1 MKVALAETGIISTL
15 NPLLASANKSTS
27 KLMDGAT
34 DILIIGAGNAGMP
47 AAIQAADLGA
57 RVLLVD
63 KNPFIGGM
71 LNISGGHISG
81 ANSKLQIAKGIEDS
95 PALHYRDAMRMG
107 RYENNSELLKL
118 AVEHAAAMIDW
129 LAEIGVEFTPESP
142 FFENDHEHYSA
153 PRTYMGPEYAR
164 SLLHP
169 LKAELQKRIDTGQIK
184 LQLNTS
190 ITKLLKNHEN
200 RIIGVEVRS
209 KSGKITELKA
219 NAVIL
224 ATGGYGA
231 SDALKTKYN
240 PKIAKSKVICLP
252 HATGDGIV
260 MAEQVGARLINMD
273 KFISFPGAVEGASGR
288 LQHAPDH
295 LTDGIWVNKQGD
307 RFVNEQ
313 TLNPDQRERAFLN
326 QKDFG
331 FYYIFD
337 HQTRKTGPGIIGWD
351 EKQIQD
357 GISRGIVK
365 QANTVN
371 VLARKINVDATRL
384 TATIARFNQFVNAGV
399 DTDYRR
405 QKLTRTLSN
414 QPFYS
419 IPITGSI
426 LISHGG
432 IAVNHLLQ
440 AVDANDTA
448 IQGLFAVGETLGSAQ
463 MMGTAVLSGMSVG
476 PAITLG
482 RLAARNAFR
491 YARSDPF
498 LLAECENVKHMEN
511 KALS

>member
-1 MKVALAETGIISTL
+1 MKVALAETGIISTF
-15 NPLLASANKSTS
+15 NPLLASANKAASRLKDET
-27 KLMDGAT
+27 T
-34 DILIIGAGNAGMP
+34 DILIIGAGNAGIP

-129 LAEIGVEFTPESP
+129 LVEIGVEFTPESP

-153 PRTYMGPEYAR
+153 ARTYMGPDYAR

-169 LKAELQKRIDTGQIK
+169 LKAELQKRIDTGQIR
-184 LQLNTS
+184 LQLNTA
-190 ITKLLKNHEN
+190 ITRLLKNHEG
-200 RIIGVEVRS
+200 RIIGVEARS
-209 KSGKITELKA
+209 TSGEITEQKA
-219 NAVIL
+219 KAVIL

-231 SDALKTKYN
+231 SDALKKKYN
-240 PKIAKSKVICLP
+240 SKIAKSKVICLP

-260 MAEQVGARLINMD
+260 MAEQVGARLVNMD

-337 HQTRKTGPGIIGWD
+337 QQTRKTGPGIIGWD

-357 GISRGIVK
+357 GIARGIVK
-365 QANTVN
+365 QARTVN
-371 VLARKINVDATRL
+371 ALARKINVDEKRL
-384 TATIARFNQFVNAGV
+384 IATITRFNQSVNSGV
-399 DTDYRR
+399 DTDYHR
-405 QKLTRTLSN
+405 QQLTRTLSN

-440 AVDANDTA
+440 AVDKTDTA
-448 IQGLFAVGETLGSAQ
+448 LQGLFAVGETLGSAQ

-498 LLAECENVKHMEN
+498 LLAECESNNNKEN